1 MSNVPHIRS
10 FQYWKNKFNM
20 ENIDYT
26 SWISVN
32 ITNHML
38 PRKCKDFNW
47 KLLHGLINTETKLK
61 AMKFSNGICKVCKSG
76 TEENLEHLL
85 YSCTNSR
92 IIFNN
97 IEQIINTWAGIH
109 IHMNNIYS
117 LSGIW
122 QTNIVKDKHI
132 LLIINVIL
140 SITRFHIWKIRCC
153 IKYDDKN
160 IELIENVNKLK
171 WSLIDHTKLLISNK
185 KIDRDIMMMLESLR
199 QIINDHRFRL
209 A

>member
-1 MSNVPHIRS
+1 
-10 FQYWKNKFNM
+10 
-20 ENIDYT
+20 
-26 SWISVN
+26 
-32 ITNHML
+32 
-38 PRKCKDFNW
+38 
-47 KLLHGLINTETKLK
+47 
-61 AMKFSNGICKVCKSG
+61 
-76 TEENLEHLL
+76 
-85 YSCTNSR
+85 
-92 IIFNN
+92 
-97 IEQIINTWAGIH
+97 
-109 IHMNNIYS
+109 MNNIYS